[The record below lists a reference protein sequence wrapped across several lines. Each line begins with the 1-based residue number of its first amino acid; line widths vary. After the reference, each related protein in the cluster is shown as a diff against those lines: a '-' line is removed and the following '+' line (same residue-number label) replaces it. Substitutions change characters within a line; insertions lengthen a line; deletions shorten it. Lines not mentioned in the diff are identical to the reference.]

1 MRLFKPLCRLP
12 LRFDAERLRYEVM
25 ELPAEAWA
33 RHPSGY
39 AGNSALRLI
48 TADGGENDD
57 VVGEMKPTPWLARCP
72 YLQQVLGSFGVVWSR
87 SRLMKLA
94 PRSVVPQHCDV
105 NYHWHHRVRIHIPVI
120 TFPEV
125 RFHCDDQSVH
135 MAAGEAWI
143 FDNWRPHRVENG
155 AGEERIH
162 LVADTMGN
170 EAFWSL
176 AQNGQWEN
184 FDAAPAAPAPLLPY
198 RSVMPPPLLTEK
210 FNDATVLPPAELEA
224 LVASHSRDL
233 GTHQADSASKQALVL
248 YKQAL
253 RGFCSEWRQLWSLF
267 GDGMPGWPHYANLRQ
282 QLNERLDAL
291 DVPIHMWSNQVL
303 ARQALHAGILAH
315 VLNPPGAQGRRENE
329 YGDRPQAAKP
339 RPAAPRR
346 VKVDRPVFIVAAP
359 RSGSTLLFETLA
371 QSSALW
377 TVGGEAHG
385 LVEQF
390 PALRPGAPGVSSNR
404 LTAAQ
409 MTPEIAQGMLE
420 RIARRVHNARGESP
434 AEGAAIRFLEKTP
447 KNSLRVPFFRA
458 MFPDALFVHLWRDPR
473 ENLSSI
479 MEAWR
484 AGGWVT
490 YPQLPGWDGPWSL
503 LLPPGWEDLRGRP
516 LEEVAAFQWR
526 ATNDILLQDLAEVP
540 AVQRTSLSYAELLS
554 DAAVAV
560 RRICEFAGVGLDDAL
575 RTRLEGPLPL
585 SRHTHTAPEAE
596 KWRRNEAEI
605 LRVLPSLET
614 TWARLRALAPAAEPA
629 AERA

>member
-1 MRLFKPLCRLP
+1 MRLFKPFCRLP

-25 ELPAEAWA
+25 ALPAEAWA

-48 TADGGENDD
+48 TTDGGENDD

-105 NYHWHHRVRIHIPVI
+105 NYHWHHRVRIHIPIV

-155 AGEERIH
+155 ADQERIH

-170 EAFWSL
+170 ESFWNM
-176 AQNGQWEN
+176 AQAGQWEG
-184 FDAAPAAPAPLLPY
+184 FDVPPVTPPTLLPY
-198 RSVMPPPLLTEK
+198 RAEMPPPLLTERY
-210 FNDATVLPPAELEA
+210 NAATVMPPAELES
-224 LVASHSRDL
+224 LVATHLKDL
-233 GTHQADSASKQALVL
+233 GTRDADAASKQALAL

-267 GDGMPGWPHYANLRQ
+267 GDGMPGWPHYARLRQ
-282 QLNERLDAL
+282 QLQGRLDAVA
-291 DVPIHMWSNQVL
+291 VPIHMWSNQVL
-303 ARQALHAGILAH
+303 ARQALQAGILAH
-315 VLNPPGAQGRRENE
+315 VLNPPGAQERGENE
-329 YGDRPQAAKP
+329 YGDQPQAAGKA
-339 RPAAPRR
+339 RPAAPRH
-346 VKVDRPVFIVAAP
+346 VKVERPVFIVAAP

-371 QSSALW
+371 QSSSLW

-385 LVEQF
+385 MVEKF
-390 PALRPGAPGVSSNR
+390 PALRPGAPGVTSNR

-409 MTPEIAQGMLE
+409 ATPEVAQGVLE
-420 RIARRVHNARGESP
+420 HIARKVRNARGEP
-434 AEGAAIRFLEKTP
+434 PLEGAAIRFLEKTP
-447 KNSLRVPFFRA
+447 KNALRVPFFRA

-503 LLPPGWEDLRGRP
+503 LLPPGWEEMRGRP
-516 LEEVAAFQWR
+516 LEEVAALQWR
-526 ATNDILLQDLAEVP
+526 VANDIILQDLAAVP
-540 AVQRTSLSYAELLS
+540 AGQRMALSYA
-554 DAAVAV
+554 DFMADPAAAV
-560 RRICEFAGVGLDDAL
+560 RGIFDFAGLAVDDAL
-575 RTRLEGPLPL
+575 RARIEAPLPL
-585 SRHTHTAPEAE
+585 SRHTLTPPGAE
-596 KWRRNEAEI
+596 KWRKNEAEI
-605 LRVLPSLET
+605 LRVLPTLEP
-614 TWARLRALAPAAEPA
+614 TWARLRALAAPAPAETA
-629 AERA
+629 